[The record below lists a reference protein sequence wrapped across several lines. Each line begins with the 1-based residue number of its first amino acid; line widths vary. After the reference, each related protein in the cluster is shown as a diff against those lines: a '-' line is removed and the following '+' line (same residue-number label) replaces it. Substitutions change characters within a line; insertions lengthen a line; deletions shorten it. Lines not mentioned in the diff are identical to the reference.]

1 MKANPYIEMLVDD
14 FSNKLYNLT
23 QRDIR
28 EDRYTLKEFENS
40 YSIFDIF
47 LNQFKFSPEEIF
59 YIENKDRNKLSST
72 SKNIL
77 ELIFSNIYQFNTKRT
92 ELLNIFKD
100 TIKDDELAFKEA
112 LSFCLTS
119 HSDTHEPNLCS
130 EEDFRIIKESNFSL
144 FKTLVEIGIEKDY
157 IKSLPSHMFNTKN
170 KVYQNYL
177 IDKQLF
183 NNEFSFERLQEN
195 LYFLK
200 EGFKNHDSKEI
211 ELNDAFMSLYI
222 SDIIKLPNSYPNFI
236 DSLKYEKLLDT
247 FVEKFFTTIFIHD
260 KPELFQPLNDFALNL
275 ITESNIQS
283 NILKNIADKDNILF
297 LNQFSPTLMKLL
309 ESLSLEEKKEIF
321 EIKRKSFSHNNSD
334 TEEARIKNILE
345 DISFEYKS
353 YSADKNSIQ
362 NLLNASKGQSNIN
375 PLIFDYFIDNFNKH
389 NPLPI
394 ANFYISSWLLEYCKV
409 NLDDKYIHN
418 EAYAKEVYLNTNKF
432 ELLKKHASY
441 IQYCFEPNHALTID
455 NLYNLSTIQKLVGDE
470 INFNKYDKNLLRT
483 IQEHFYSNFST
494 NSPTKITND
503 YFQIKTV
510 KKLLGAFS
518 QYSLLFP
525 NNNFLEILCADETNP
540 EWKNINIHLEYRN
553 KKIDKTKTKD
563 DYPLAF
569 ALIELSDGKA
579 LTHFI
584 NEENLKHLSSVKY
597 KGKNVISYFIKNDH
611 SYDNKIVHN
620 MLNILLEHSDEKPLK
635 TLILDHK
642 PTMKVFEE
650 FCSDPKVEKTGL
662 KQKILYKT
670 LNNSISEEKN
680 TSTHKPRK
688 I

>member
-28 EDRYTLKEFENS
+28 EDRYTLKDFQNT

-47 LNQFKFSPEEIF
+47 LNQFEFTPDEIF
-59 YIENKDRNKLSST
+59 YIDNKNRNKLSSL
-72 SKNIL
+72 SKNII
-77 ELIFSNIYQFNTKRT
+77 ELIFSNMYQFNTKRK

-100 TIKDDELAFKEA
+100 TIKNDELAFKEA
-112 LSFCLTS
+112 LSICLTS

-200 EGFKNHDSKEI
+200 EGFKNHDRKEI

-409 NLDDKYIHN
+409 DFNN
-418 EAYAKEVYLNTNKF
+418 ETKAKEIYLNTNKF
-432 ELLKKHASY
+432 ELLKKYAY
-441 IQYCFEPNHALTID
+441 YVQYCFEPSNALTST
-455 NLYNLSTIQKLVGDE
+455 NLYNLSSIQKLVGDE

-483 IQEHFYSNFST
+483 VQEHFYNNFST

-510 KKLLGAFS
+510 KKSLDAFS
-518 QYSLLFP
+518 QYSSLFP
-525 NNNFLEILCADETNP
+525 EYNFLEILCADETNP

-569 ALIELSDGKA
+569 ALIELSEGKA
-579 LTHFI
+579 LKQFI
-584 NEENLKHLSSVKY
+584 NDENLKHLSSVKY
-597 KGKNVISYFIKNDH
+597 KGKNVISYLIKNDD

-620 MLNILLEHSDEKPLK
+620 ILNILLEHSDEKPLK

-642 PTMKVFEE
+642 PTMKVFED
-650 FCSDPKVEKTGL
+650 FCNNPKVEKTGI
-662 KQKILYKT
+662 KQKILYKV

-680 TSTHKPRK
+680 TSNNKPRK